1 MANFLRCAI
10 LPGVMRIGFW
20 WISVYTLKVAA
31 GTLVAGAWLWQRAP
45 RAGFDRRTMRPW
57 ILGMALAALIGG
69 RVGYA
74 LGNITY
80 FVQHPVL
87 LLRLDRV
94 GGLHGSS
101 AMIGV
106 LLVAGLWAAVKRH
119 PMVAVVSFLSPAVL
133 FVAVGAWWGCIDAGC
148 AWGRETLAAAGGAQW
163 LAALLPDIYQTVTLR
178 YAVQAIGAVWA
189 LTLVLL
195 AVALGKHGGLAL
207 ALYWFGSAGLT
218 LLRADPVPRWG
229 TMRLDTGL
237 DLALAIGIVLLM
249 LITDRDA
256 KPEIRQ
262 AFYRHRKS
270 GKIRSDQ

>member
-1 MANFLRCAI
+1 
-10 LPGVMRIGFW
+10 
-20 WISVYTLKVAA
+20 
-31 GTLVAGAWLWQRAP
+31 
-45 RAGFDRRTMRPW
+45 
-57 ILGMALAALIGG
+57 
-69 RVGYA
+69 
-74 LGNITY
+74 
-80 FVQHPVL
+80 
-87 LLRLDRV
+87 
-94 GGLHGSS
+94 
-101 AMIGV
+101 MIGV

-133 FVAVGAWWGCIDAGC
+133 FVVAGAWWGCIDAGC

-163 LAALLPDIYQTVTLR
+163 LVALLPDIYQTMTLR

-249 LITDRDA
+249 LITDRDIKIEA
-256 KPEIRQ
+256 IQVFDR
-262 AFYRHRKS
+262 RRKS
-270 GKIRSDQ
+270 Q